1 MQWTANVLNFLVS
14 VMIDFLNRRH
24 QELNGKGPIW
34 DRRLQLDLEPQG
46 LPGKKPSAKGLSHKV
61 PRNSVHSQE

>member
-1 MQWTANVLNFLVS
+1 
-14 VMIDFLNRRH
+14 MIDFLNRRH

-46 LPGKKPSAKGLSHKV
+46 LPGKKPSAKALSHKV